1 MEHKIWFDDDHQL
14 IQMKIKGD
22 YATEETLYLGNKCI
36 ELLEGKPY
44 RQMVVDLREFG
55 NMESRETRSISNEML
70 NKAGITDVAYVGAN
84 AASRMIAKV
93 LMKLGSLKAESD
105 FFKDFDDA
113 YKWIEKRRKKQ

>member
-14 IQMKIKGD
+14 IQMKIIGD
-22 YATEETLYLGNKCI
+22 YTTEETLSHGKTCI

-44 RQMVVDLREFG
+44 RQMVVDLREFR
-55 NMESRETRSISNEML
+55 NMESRETRSVSNQML
-70 NKAGITDVAYVGAN
+70 NQAGITDVAYVGAN

-105 FFKDFDDA
+105 FFKDFDSA
-113 YKWIEKRRKKQ
+113 FSWIEKRRKKQ

>member
-22 YATEETLYLGNKCI
+22 YLTEETLYLGKKCI
-36 ELLEGKPY
+36 ELLAGKPY

-55 NMESRETRSISNEML
+55 NMENRETRSISNEML
-70 NKAGITDVAYVGAN
+70 NKAGITDVAYIGAN

-105 FFKDFDDA
+105 FFKDFNDA
-113 YKWIEKRRKKQ
+113 FTWIEKRRKKQ